1 MSEHRP
7 LTKTVTSSG
16 ERQPARFSLPDRW
29 TLETIL
35 GAGGQGEVWRAFDS
49 VLGERVAIKV
59 LSRPESS
66 TAVERLKREVR
77 VGRRLQNEHL
87 VQVFELVEAGD
98 SMAIVMEYLS
108 GGSLSRRISDGGA
121 PIDEVERIAGA
132 LLEAL
137 ACLHREGV
145 VHRDVKPS
153 NVLFDVADVPKLADF
168 GTLSAMSETGDLTAT
183 HLTVGTPAYMSP
195 EQVRGEDP
203 APPSDLYALGV
214 TLYHLLTSERPF
226 EGGSEFD
233 VARRHIT
240 DSPRSLRSLRPDCP
254 RWMAR
259 FVHRLLEKSPADRWP
274 DAAAALKAFRVR
286 RWRPTRRSVL
296 RAVTAMGIVLAAGTL
311 TLAGADRWS
320 TIRSSVDNG
329 ELVVRNAFGR
339 TLWRRAMDGLSPRT
353 LAADLVPGGGMEVLA
368 AARKDQPDD
377 HSLEML
383 LFGRDGSILQRSPV
397 TSEFS
402 GRSLFP
408 GMTEELDLN
417 LLKSVDFGRGS
428 DSTVVWIASDRSW
441 YPSLVGAWSESGP
454 RTLLVNS
461 GHCKAVRALDIDG
474 DGRRELAIAGVNNEM
489 GFQAFVAIVD
499 PSRPGARSPDLFS
512 SEIGTSGGAGLL
524 GYAVLGETGE
534 TEVGFQ
540 DEPGTPERCS
550 VTMTGRSVPVDSNGT
565 IDGISPSRTMTFWA
579 DVVRT
584 AVELRTQ
591 GNSWAAAVED
601 LRRRGGELWSKTA
614 FRGGA
619 SLMLARALAEGGRPD
634 DAASLLEASLESG
647 VRLRRIHRRL
657 GEMYLLA
664 GSRTEGRSALGEAVE
679 LVGRGFGPIDECIDL
694 GLDDALSQDPTAWTE
709 TSSTLKSLQFDGYLQ
724 QLEVV
729 VNFFGGRFFACRL
742 EPRMTVGVH
751 YPAFVLKHWAAVEE
765 GRATEGTVAALKA
778 LRPRAECS
786 SLATLA
792 LARWEMVEGRPGEA
806 VRAVGDAFWTIR
818 NRARN
823 SWSDAA
829 YLPLA
834 QWAYGTVLEAQGDV
848 EAARANFREAAS
860 RAPDTFFG
868 RDAARRLRG
877 SVDG

>member
-1 MSEHRP
+1 M
-7 LTKTVTSSG
+7 
-16 ERQPARFSLPDRW
+16 
-29 TLETIL
+29 
-35 GAGGQGEVWRAFDS
+35 
-49 VLGERVAIKV
+49 
-59 LSRPESS
+59 
-66 TAVERLKREVR
+66 
-77 VGRRLQNEHL
+77 
-87 VQVFELVEAGD
+87 QVFELVEAGD

-153 NVLFDVADVPKLADF
+153 NVLFDAGGVPKLADF
-168 GTLSAMSETGDLTAT
+168 GTLSSTSETGDLTAT

-214 TLYHLLTSERPF
+214 TLYHLLTGERPF

-254 RWMAR
+254 RWLAR
-259 FVHRLLEKSPADRWP
+259 FVHRLLEKNPADRWANA
-274 DAAAALKAFRVR
+274 DRAWEAFRVR

-296 RAVTAMGIVLAAGTL
+296 RAVATIGLVIAAGTL
-311 TLAGADRWS
+311 TLAGADRWA
-320 TIRSSVDNG
+320 TIRSSVDDG

-368 AARKDQPDD
+368 AVRKDQPDD

-428 DSTVVWIASDRSW
+428 GSSVVWIASDRSW

-461 GHCKAVRALDIDG
+461 GHCKAVRPLDIDG
-474 DGRRELAIAGVNNEM
+474 DGRRELAIAGVNNEL
-489 GFQAFVAIVD
+489 GFQAFVAIID
-499 PSRPGARSPDLFS
+499 PNGPGARSPDLFS

-534 TEVGFQ
+534 TDVGFE
-540 DEPGTPERCS
+540 DSPGASRRRF
-550 VTMTGRSVPVDSNGT
+550 VTMTGRSVPVDLNGT
-565 IDGISPSRTMTFWA
+565 IDGIPPSRTMTFWTE
-579 DVVRT
+579 VVRI

-591 GNSWAAAVED
+591 GNSWTEAVED
-601 LRRRGGELWSKTA
+601 LQRRGGDLWPDPA
-614 FRGGA
+614 YRGGA

-634 DAASLLEASLESG
+634 DAVSLLEASLESG
-647 VRLRRIHRRL
+647 VHLRRIHRRH
-657 GEMYLLA
+657 GEMLLLA
-664 GSRTEGRSALGEAVE
+664 GRRTEGRAALEEAVA
-679 LVGRGFGPIDECIDL
+679 LVGRGFGPVDECIDL
-694 GLDDALSQDPTAWTE
+694 GLDDALSQDPAAWAE

-742 EPRMTVGVH
+742 EPRMTTGVH
-751 YPAFVLKHWAAVEE
+751 FPAFVLKHWAVVEE
-765 GRATEGTVAALKA
+765 RRATEGTVVALKA
-778 LRPRAECS
+778 LRLRDECS

-792 LARWEMVEGRPGEA
+792 MARWEMSEGRPGEA
-806 VRAVGDAFWTIR
+806 VSAVGDAFWTIR
-818 NRARN
+818 NRART
-823 SWSDAA
+823 SWFDAA

-834 QWAYGTVLEAQGDV
+834 QWAYGTILEAQGDP
-848 EAARANFREAAS
+848 EAARANLREAAAA
-860 RAPDTFFG
+860 APRTFFG

-877 SVDG
+877 SIDR